1 LSSESNKTGDFDYAE
16 VTRIMHLHNDYAF
29 LIMQSLG
36 KLWYHCDACC
46 FVRAARLCAEW
57 CVCLLRPPLPSESAP
72 QLPSESAR
80 HGACGFA
87 RKREFLQFLLSF
99 GFPVLTSN
107 T

>member
-1 LSSESNKTGDFDYAE
+1 MMHAASSAQPDSAPNGA
-16 VTRIMHLHNDYAF
+16 
-29 LIMQSLG
+29 S
-36 KLWYHCDACC
+36 ACC
-46 FVRAARLCAEW
+46 VVSCRLSLCRSCRPSQRGMVPAASL
-57 CVCLLRPPLPSESAP
+57 VKESFC
-72 QLPSESAR
+72 SFWR

>member
-1 LSSESNKTGDFDYAE
+1 MVPAASLVKESFCS
-16 VTRIMHLHNDYAF
+16 F
-29 LIMQSLG
+29 
-36 KLWYHCDACC
+36 W
-46 FVRAARLCAEW
+46 
-57 CVCLLRPPLPSESAP
+57 
-72 QLPSESAR
+72 R